1 MRHVVCV
8 QYNEHAHGPVQL
20 RLQHAG
26 LRVEQRDAHVRGQP
40 AVRGQQYVVLHRL
53 RAMLELRDGIMHG
66 R

>member
-26 LRVEQRDAHVRGQP
+26 LRVEQHDAHVRGQP
-40 AVRGQQYVVLHRL
+40 VRGRQFVVLHRL
-53 RAMLELRDGIMHG
+53 CAMLELRDGIMHG